1 MRWRG
6 HCKNT
11 ARLVAIFPVI
21 RSWGLQE
28 SEGSNMGL
36 TILFHKY
43 LF

>member
-1 MRWRG
+1 MKVDRM
-6 HCKNT
+6 C
-11 ARLVAIFPVI
+11 VI

-36 TILFHKY
+36 TLLFHKY